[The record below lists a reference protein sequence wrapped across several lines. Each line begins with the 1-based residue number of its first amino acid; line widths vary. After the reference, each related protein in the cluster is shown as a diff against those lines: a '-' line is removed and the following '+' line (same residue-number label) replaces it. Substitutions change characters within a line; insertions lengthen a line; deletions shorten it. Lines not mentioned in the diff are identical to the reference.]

1 LLALMQTPRAI
12 LFVDGENLVFR
23 YQEMLKSGRKPLQGV
38 FHLPDVCVWHDSIT
52 MHAAFGYT
60 RVCYYTSV
68 VGDDD
73 IVAAVKADIGKVV
86 FRTRPNAQMVFT
98 GQLVPRVF
106 KKPAKS
112 KKTRHVDIQI
122 VIDVMRSAH
131 AQAHDLIVVASGDG
145 DYLPL
150 FSEVMH
156 SGKQLYVAAFSSGLN
171 PSIPYS
177 VDEFIELDRFFFEPN
192 NES

>member
-1 LLALMQTPRAI
+1 MQTPRAI

-23 YQEMLKSGRKPLQGV
+23 YQEMLSAGRKPL
-38 FHLPDVCVWHDSIT
+38 PDVVHLQDVLVWHNNVT
-52 MHAAFGYT
+52 MHSSFGFT

-73 IVAAVKADIGKVV
+73 AVAATKAKIAKIV
-86 FRTRPNAQMVFT
+86 FRCRPNLQMDFT

-106 KKPAKS
+106 KKPAQS

-122 VIDVMRSAH
+122 IIDVMRSAH
-131 AQAHDLIVVASGDG
+131 ATAHDLIFVASGDG

-150 FSEVMH
+150 FNEVMH
-156 SGKQLYVAAFSSGLN
+156 TGKQLYVAGFSSGLN
-171 PSIPYS
+171 AAIPYN
-177 VDEFIELDRFFFEPN
+177 VDEFFELDRFFFQP
-192 NES
+192 

>member
-1 LLALMQTPRAI
+1 MQTPRAI
-12 LFVDGENLVFR
+12 LLVDGENLVFR
-23 YQEMLKSGRKPLQGV
+23 YQEMLKAGRKPLPDV
-38 FHLPDVCVWHDSIT
+38 VHLPDVFVWHDSVT
-52 MHAAFGYT
+52 THAAFGYT

-73 IVAAVKADIGKVV
+73 AVATTKAEIGKIL
-86 FRTRPNAQMVFT
+86 FRCSPDARMQYT

-106 KKPAKS
+106 KKLAKS
-112 KKTRHVDIQI
+112 KKTRNVDIQI
-122 VIDVMRSAH
+122 IIDVMRSAH
-131 AQAHDLIVVASGDG
+131 AAAHDLIVVASGDG

-171 PSIPYS
+171 PAIPYS
-177 VDEFIELDRFFFEPN
+177 VDEFIDLDRFFFAPDG
-192 NES
+192 S